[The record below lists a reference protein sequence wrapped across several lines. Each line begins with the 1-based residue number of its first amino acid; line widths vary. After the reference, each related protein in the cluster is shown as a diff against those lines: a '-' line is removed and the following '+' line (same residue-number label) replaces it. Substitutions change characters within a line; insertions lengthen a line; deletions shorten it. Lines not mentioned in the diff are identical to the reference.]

1 VTGPGS
7 SPTALP
13 DESPAERLRR
23 GLAWVRDQPLDARQ
37 AAARR
42 VGESVRVAIERLT
55 ATSAPPEVLLEAAER
70 MAEVVDLLEGYRSQR
85 QYEGFAE
92 GSGAGHDQGFF
103 DWSPLM
109 GMANPHAPPIYVDV
123 EHDVVVGRAHFGSA
137 YEGPPGCVHGGV
149 VAAAFDDVL
158 GLTQSMSGQMGM
170 TGNLTVRYRRP
181 TPLHT
186 DLRFEGRL
194 DSVSGRKVLTSGSL
208 FAEGRLTAEAT
219 GLFVTVP
226 PERFGAL
233 VGKRS
238 G

>member
-1 VTGPGS
+1 
-7 SPTALP
+7 
-13 DESPAERLRR
+13 
-23 GLAWVRDQPLDARQ
+23 LDARR

-55 ATSAPPEVLLEAAER
+55 ATSAPPEVLLEAADR
-70 MAEVVDLLEGYRSQR
+70 MAEVAELLAGYRSQR
-85 QYEGFAE
+85 KYEGFAE

-109 GMANPHAPPIYVDV
+109 GLANPLAPPIHVDV
-123 EHDVVVGRAHFGSA
+123 EGEVLVGRARCGSA

-170 TGNLTVRYRRP
+170 TARLTVRYRRP

-194 DSVSGRKVLTSGSL
+194 DTVSGRKVLTSGSL
-208 FAEGRLTAEAT
+208 FAAGQLTAQAT

-226 PERFGAL
+226 PERFGA
-233 VGKRS
+233 RS
-238 G
+238 IQQSGEASG

>member
-1 VTGPGS
+1 
-7 SPTALP
+7 
-13 DESPAERLRR
+13 LRR
-23 GLAWVRDQPLDARQ
+23 GLAWVRGQPLDARQ

-55 ATSAPPEVLLEAAER
+55 ATSAPPEVLLQAADR

-109 GMANPHAPPIYVDV
+109 GMANPLAPPIYVDV
-123 EHDVVVGRAHFGSA
+123 EDDVVVGRARFGSA

-194 DSVSGRKVLTSGSL
+194 DGVSGRKVLTSGSL
-208 FAEGRLTAEAT
+208 LAEGRLTAEAT

-233 VGKRS
+233 IGKRS